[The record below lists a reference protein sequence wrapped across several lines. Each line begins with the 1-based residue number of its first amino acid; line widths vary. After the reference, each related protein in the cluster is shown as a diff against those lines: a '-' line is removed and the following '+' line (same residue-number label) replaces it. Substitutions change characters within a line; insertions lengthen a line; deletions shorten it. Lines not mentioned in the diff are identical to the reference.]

1 MKRIALMAAVAT
13 LTVVACGSTKSQSQH
28 DQAAG
33 YISKHGADATAVRL
47 DVVEVQAT
55 IAAYISG
62 PSTTAVDYLA
72 TVAQQAHDDLANGK
86 DGFADTSGS
95 GSVGNATTWMY
106 TAVDDLK
113 NSMGAIVAFTGAP
126 NPATQ
131 AKMTT
136 QYATAIGE
144 WNAAVSAIWTAA
156 GVDGV
161 PTIS

>member
-13 LTVVACGSTKSQSQH
+13 LTVVACGSTKSQH

-33 YISKHGADATAVRL
+33 YISKHGADATHVHD
-47 DVVEVQAT
+47 DVVKVQAT
-55 IAAYISG
+55 ITAFTSG

-72 TVAQQAHDDLANGK
+72 TVAQQAHDDLTNGK

-95 GSVGNATTWMY
+95 GSVGNATTSMY
-106 TAVDDLK
+106 TAVNDLK

-144 WNAAVSAIWTAA
+144 WNAAVTSIWATA
-156 GVDGV
+156 GVDGA